1 MDEILRI
8 QLRNN
13 LTDDCNSVMIVEG
26 GWFIYEIRERKEE
39 KKERERGRMI
49 NFQNATKSF

>member
-26 GWFIYEIRERKEE
+26 DGSYMKLEKERKRK
-39 KKERERGRMI
+39 KKERER
-49 NFQNATKSF
+49 